1 MLLNGYGLR
10 IKRRKSTIA
19 LLNVENYINTED
31 NIHLIEKSKFE
42 NEGKNM
48 TKIKGMLTIG
58 VILLF
63 LGVTFNPVTAQTAVK
78 DQMEVTTIGTLKQ
91 LQLTNDEVTSMQKFL
106 PALLE
111 KMSTAT
117 SYANL
122 VDTIQSFIAENGRHP
137 VLVLLL
143 SLVIKGIDFNYKI
156 NQLRP
161 LRKNVFIMS
170 WGFTNKF
177 LSLGKNKLNIVRPYT
192 LWFYSGR
199 SNLVLN
205 SRTIIIDPYPFG
217 IKMFTG
223 RQIGFMTDFKGLY
236 IHRSGSIADKA
247 ITMFLGF
254 TSTVRGM
261 DLSPMNK

>member
-1 MLLNGYGLR
+1 
-10 IKRRKSTIA
+10 
-19 LLNVENYINTED
+19 
-31 NIHLIEKSKFE
+31 
-42 NEGKNM
+42 M

-63 LGVTFNPVTAQTAVK
+63 LGVIFNPVTAQITVQDK
-78 DQMEVTTIGTLKQ
+78 VQEKMEAINVGALQQ
-91 LQLTNDEVTSMQKFL
+91 LQLTRDEIASMQKFL
-106 PALLE
+106 PELVE
-111 KMSTAT
+111 KMSAAT
-117 SYANL
+117 SRTNL
-122 VDTIQSFIAENGRHP
+122 VDIVQSFIAENGRHP

-143 SLVIKGIDFNYKI
+143 NLVIKGIDFNYKI
-156 NQLRP
+156 SQLRP
-161 LRKNVFIMS
+161 LRKNVLILS

-199 SNLVLN
+199 SNLILN

-223 RQIGFMTDFKGLY
+223 RQIGFMSDFKGLY

-247 ITMFLGF
+247 ITMFMGF
-254 TSTVRGM
+254 TSTVRGL

>member
-1 MLLNGYGLR
+1 
-10 IKRRKSTIA
+10 
-19 LLNVENYINTED
+19 
-31 NIHLIEKSKFE
+31 
-42 NEGKNM
+42 
-48 TKIKGMLTIG
+48 MLTIG

-63 LGVTFNPVTAQTAVK
+63 LGVIFNPVTAQITVQDK
-78 DQMEVTTIGTLKQ
+78 VQEKMEAINVGALQQ
-91 LQLTNDEVTSMQKFL
+91 LQLTRDEIASMQKFL
-106 PALLE
+106 PELVE
-111 KMSTAT
+111 KMSAAT
-117 SYANL
+117 SRTNL
-122 VDTIQSFIAENGRHP
+122 VDIVQSFIAENGRHP

-143 SLVIKGIDFNYKI
+143 NLVIKGIDFNYKI
-156 NQLRP
+156 SQLRP
-161 LRKNVFIMS
+161 LRKNVLILS

-199 SNLVLN
+199 SNLILN

-223 RQIGFMTDFKGLY
+223 RQIGFMSDFKGLY

-247 ITMFLGF
+247 ITMFMGF
-254 TSTVRGM
+254 TSTVRGL

>member
-1 MLLNGYGLR
+1 
-10 IKRRKSTIA
+10 
-19 LLNVENYINTED
+19 
-31 NIHLIEKSKFE
+31 
-42 NEGKNM
+42 M
-48 TKIKGMLTIG
+48 TKIKGILTIG

-63 LGVTFNPVTAQTAVK
+63 LGVIFNPVTAQPTIPDKVQEK
-78 DQMEVTTIGTLKQ
+78 MEVMNISSMKQ
-91 LQLTNDEVTSMQKFL
+91 LQLTNDEITSMQKFL
-106 PALLE
+106 PELIE
-111 KMSTAT
+111 KISAAT
-117 SYANL
+117 SRTNL
-122 VDTIQSFIAENGRHP
+122 VDIVQSFIAENGRHP

-143 SLVIKGIDFNYKI
+143 KLVIKGIDFNYKI
-156 NQLRP
+156 NQLRL
-161 LRKNVFIMS
+161 LRKNVLILS

-247 ITMFLGF
+247 ITMFFGF
-254 TSTVRGM
+254 TSTVRGL

>member
-1 MLLNGYGLR
+1 
-10 IKRRKSTIA
+10 
-19 LLNVENYINTED
+19 
-31 NIHLIEKSKFE
+31 
-42 NEGKNM
+42 M
-48 TKIKGMLTIG
+48 TKIKGILTIG

-63 LGVTFNPVTAQTAVK
+63 LGVIFNPVTAQPTIPDKVQEK
-78 DQMEVTTIGTLKQ
+78 MEVMNISSMKQ
-91 LQLTNDEVTSMQKFL
+91 LQLTNDEITSMQKFL
-106 PALLE
+106 PELIE
-111 KMSTAT
+111 KISAAT
-117 SYANL
+117 SRKNL
-122 VDTIQSFIAENGRHP
+122 VDIVQSFIAENGRHP

-143 SLVIKGIDFNYKI
+143 KLVIKGIDFNYKI
-156 NQLRP
+156 SQLRP
-161 LRKNVFIMS
+161 LRKNVLILS

-247 ITMFLGF
+247 ITMFFGF
-254 TSTVRGM
+254 TSTVRGL

>member
-1 MLLNGYGLR
+1 
-10 IKRRKSTIA
+10 
-19 LLNVENYINTED
+19 
-31 NIHLIEKSKFE
+31 
-42 NEGKNM
+42 M
-48 TKIKGMLTIG
+48 TKIKGMLTLG

-63 LGVTFNPVTAQTAVK
+63 LAVAFNPVTAQTIMD
-78 DQMEVTTIGTLKQ
+78 DQLKTKYTETIEQ
-91 LQLTNDEVTSMQKFL
+91 LQLTKAEIVSMQQFL
-106 PALLE
+106 PSLME
-111 KMSTAT
+111 KMSVAT

-137 VLVLLL
+137 VLVFLLG
-143 SLVIKGIDFNYKI
+143 LVIKGIDFNYKI
-156 NQLRP
+156 GQLRP
-161 LRKNVFIMS
+161 LRKNVLILS

-192 LWFYSGR
+192 LWFYSGK
-199 SNLVLN
+199 SNLILN

-247 ITMFLGF
+247 ITMFMGF
-254 TSTVRGM
+254 SSTVRGL
-261 DLSPMNK
+261 DLSPMNH